1 MILIQGLVDR
11 MCQSGSLSDH
21 ENVRGG
27 WLCEVSGPRGKVS
40 LESVLGGERRI

>member
-1 MILIQGLVDR
+1 

-27 WLCEVSGPRGKVS
+27 FGYGEVSGPRVKVS
-40 LESVLGGERRI
+40 WESEFGGERRI